1 MTLVV
6 HGIGRLVTNTG
17 SGDLETAWVVID
29 GGRVAAVGT
38 GPVPAAD
45 EALDVAGRTVL
56 PGFVDSHTHLVFG
69 GDRADEF
76 AARMAGA
83 PYAAGGIVT
92 TIEATRA
99 LDDDAWRRRRRRGS
113 PSCTAPASPRSR
125 SSPATAPPSP
135 TRLGP

>member
-1 MTLVV
+1 MSLVV
-6 HGIGRLVTNTG
+6 HGIGRLVTNSEAG
-17 SGDLETAWVVID
+17 EMEAAWVVID

-38 GPVPAAD
+38 GVVPAAD
-45 EALDVAGRTVL
+45 DALDVAGRAVL

-69 GDRADEF
+69 GDRAEEF

-99 LDDDAWRRRRRRGS
+99 LDDDAVGDGHGGAGRRAAPRRRHHVRDQVRLRRHR
-113 PSCTAPASPRSR
+113 R
-125 SSPATAPPSP
+125 
-135 TRLGP
+135 